1 MTAPPQTQF
10 GLPTAEPEEV
20 GLSRPALT
28 RLSEAMAR
36 EIAAGRACGV
46 STLVARHGRVAY
58 CERFGLL
65 RPGGP
70 AMPEDAIFRI
80 YSMTKPIVCVAAM
93 TLVEEGRLL
102 LADPVAKYLPAFAAM
117 KVGVERDGA
126 LQLVPAKRPITI
138 HDLMRHTS
146 GLTYGFA
153 GASAVHRLVAE
164 ADIVNLSKPTAE
176 QIDRLAKLPLLR
188 QPGEAW
194 EYGLSTDVLGHAL
207 EIVSGK
213 SLGEFVAERV
223 LRPLGMVDTAFYTPP
238 AKRERLAE
246 PYSSDALKAAGID
259 LIDRSAPP
267 PFEMAGTGLVSTIG
281 DYARFLAMVAG
292 GGALDGARVLG
303 PRTLAYMA
311 SDHLGP
317 ETDRRSPF
325 LPPGHSYGLGF
336 AVRVE
341 VGVAPTIG
349 SIGEFSWGGIAETA
363 FWVSPRD
370 ALFAIVMTHAPDHYL
385 YFRQVFRNMVNA
397 AIL

>member
-1 MTAPPQTQF
+1 MPPPQILF

-20 GLSRPALT
+20 GLSRPALA
-28 RLSEAMAR
+28 RLGETMRR
-36 EIAAGRACGV
+36 EVAAGRAAGI
-46 STLVARHGRVAY
+46 STLVARHGRVAHA
-58 CERFGLL
+58 ERFGAL
-65 RPGGP
+65 RPDGP
-70 AMPEDAIFRI
+70 PMPADAIFRI

-102 LADPVAKYLPAFAAM
+102 LSDPLAKYLPAFAAM
-117 KVGVERDGA
+117 QVGVERDGA
-126 LQLVPAKRPITI
+126 LQLVPAQRPIAI

-153 GASAVHRLVAE
+153 GATAVHRLVAE
-164 ADIVNLSKPTAE
+164 ADIVNVSKPAAE
-176 QIDRLAKLPLLR
+176 QIDRLAALPLLR

-194 EYGLSTDVLGHAL
+194 EYGLSTDVLGRVL
-207 EIVSGK
+207 EVVSGQ
-213 SLGEFVAERV
+213 SLGEFIAERV

-238 AKRERLAE
+238 AKRDRLAE
-246 PYSSDALKAAGID
+246 PLSNEALRAGRID
-259 LIDRSAPP
+259 LVDCSAPP
-267 PFEMAGTGLVSTIG
+267 AFEMAGSGLVSTIG

-317 ETDRRSPF
+317 EVDRRSPY
-325 LPPGHSYGLGF
+325 LVPGHGYGLGF
-336 AVRVE
+336 AVRIE
-341 VGVAPTIG
+341 AGVAPTTG
-349 SIGEFSWGGIAETA
+349 SVGEFSWGGVSGVA

-370 ALFAIVMTHAPDHYL
+370 AVFAIVMTQAPDHYL

>member
-1 MTAPPQTQF
+1 MNAPTHEVF

-20 GLSRPALT
+20 GLSRPAIE
-28 RLSEAMAR
+28 RLGKAMAR
-36 EIAAGRACGV
+36 EIAVGRAAGL
-46 STLVARHGRVAY
+46 STLVARHGRVVHAG
-58 CERFGLL
+58 RFGRL

-70 AMPEDAIFRI
+70 DMPVDAIFRI
-80 YSMTKPIVCVAAM
+80 YSMTKPIVSVAAM

-102 LADPVAKYLPAFAAM
+102 LSDPLAKYLPAFAAM

-126 LQLVPAKRPITI
+126 LELVPAKRPITI

-153 GASAVHRLVAE
+153 GGSAVHRLVDE
-164 ADIVNLSKPTAE
+164 ADIINASKPTAE
-176 QIDRLAKLPLLR
+176 QIDRLATLPLLR

-194 EYGLSTDVLGHAL
+194 EYGLSTDVLGRVL
-207 EIVSGK
+207 EVVSGK
-213 SLGEFVAERV
+213 SLGEFVAQRV

-238 AKRERLAE
+238 AKRDRLAE
-246 PYSSDALKAAGID
+246 ALSTDSLKAAR
-259 LIDRSAPP
+259 IDRLDWSAPP

-281 DYARFLAMVAG
+281 DYARFLAMVVG

-303 PRTLAYMA
+303 PRTLAYMV

-317 ETDRRSPF
+317 DIDRRNPY
-325 LPPGHSYGLGF
+325 LVPGHGYGLGF
-336 AVRVE
+336 AVRAE

-349 SIGEFSWGGIAETA
+349 SIGEISWGGVSGAA

-385 YFRQVFRNMVNA
+385 HFRQVFRNLVNA

>member
-1 MTAPPQTQF
+1 MPPPPTQF

-20 GLSRPALT
+20 GLSRPALA
-28 RLSEAMAR
+28 RLSEAMER
-36 EIAAGRACGV
+36 EIAAGRACGL

-58 CERFGLL
+58 AERFGAL

-70 AMPEDAIFRI
+70 PMPADAIFRI

-102 LADPVAKYLPAFAAM
+102 LTDPVAKYLPAFAAM

-126 LQLVPAKRPITI
+126 LQLVPAKRPIVV
-138 HDLMRHTS
+138 HDLLRHTS

-153 GASAVHRLVAE
+153 GDTAVHRLVAE
-164 ADIVNLSKPTAE
+164 ADIINLSKPIAE
-176 QIDRLAKLPLLR
+176 QIDRLAALPLLR

-194 EYGLSTDVLGHAL
+194 EYGLSTDVLGRVL
-207 EIVSGK
+207 EVASGD

-223 LRPLGMVDTAFYTPP
+223 LRPLDMVDTAFYTPP
-238 AKRERLAE
+238 AKRDRLAE
-246 PYSSDALKAAGID
+246 PLTNDSLKAGRID
-259 LIDRSAPP
+259 LVDCSAPP
-267 PFEMAGTGLVSTIG
+267 AFEMAGSGLVSTIG
-281 DYARFLAMVAG
+281 DYARFLAMLAG
-292 GGALDGARVLG
+292 GGALDGARILG
-303 PRTLAYMA
+303 PRTIAYMA

-317 ETDRRSPF
+317 EVDRRSPF
-325 LPPGHSYGLGF
+325 LTPGYGYGLGF

-341 VGVAPTIG
+341 TGVAPTIG
-349 SIGEFSWGGIAETA
+349 SIGEFAWGGVSGVA

-370 ALFAIVMTHAPDHYL
+370 AVFAIVMTQAPDHYL
-385 YFRQVFRNMVNA
+385 YFRQVFRNLVNA

>member
-1 MTAPPQTQF
+1 MPPPPQTLF

-20 GLSRPALT
+20 GLSRPALA
-28 RLSEAMAR
+28 RLSEAMGR
-36 EIAAGRACGV
+36 EVAVGRAAGV
-46 STLVARHGRVAY
+46 STLVARHGRVAHA
-58 CERFGLL
+58 ERFGAL

-70 AMPEDAIFRI
+70 PMPADAIFRI

-102 LADPVAKYLPAFAAM
+102 LSDPLAKYLPAFAAM

-126 LQLVPAKRPITI
+126 LQLVPANRPITI

-146 GLTYGFA
+146 GLTYGFG
-153 GASAVHRLVAE
+153 GATAVHRLVAE
-164 ADIVNLSKPTAE
+164 ADIVNVSKPAAE
-176 QIDRLAKLPLLR
+176 QIDRLAALPLLR

-194 EYGLSTDVLGHAL
+194 EYGLSTDALGRVL
-207 EIVSGK
+207 EVVSGK

-223 LRPLGMVDTAFYTPP
+223 LRPLDMVDTAFYTPP
-238 AKRERLAE
+238 AKRDRLAE
-246 PYSSDALKAAGID
+246 PLSNEALKAGRID
-259 LIDRSAPP
+259 LVDCSAPP
-267 PFEMAGTGLVSTIG
+267 AFEMAGSGLVSTIG

-292 GGALDGARVLG
+292 GGGLDGARVLG

-317 ETDRRSPF
+317 EIDRRSPY
-325 LPPGHSYGLGF
+325 LIAGHGYGLGF
-336 AVRVE
+336 AVRTE
-341 VGVAPTIG
+341 AGVAPTTG
-349 SIGEFSWGGIAETA
+349 SVGEFSWGGVSGAA

-370 ALFAIVMTHAPDHYL
+370 AVFAIVMTQAPDHYL